1 MDDKLDLI
9 LARLAS
15 VEAMLGKL
23 IEALAEEEEDKA
35 PVTLDGGYAGRAR
48 DEGEPL

>member
-9 LARLAS
+9 LARLSS

-23 IEALAEEEEDKA
+23 IEALAEEEDDK
-35 PVTLDGGYAGRAR
+35 PMMTLEGGYAGRAR